1 MVITCAGGSPHYLS
15 GCELLKH
22 YADTG
27 TGTISTAAVMRAAND
42 AGSGI
47 ITIEE
52 QNYVLSCWNV
62 GGDIN
67 TMCPGCYI
75 TCTGGSATYG
85 TGCELLKHYAGSDG
99 IISVSEAN
107 QAISDRNA
115 GHLTNYE
122 VDYIVNECFT
132 PYGGDINST
141 CPGCY
146 VPPPPILTTITVSPT
161 PINIPS
167 NGSQLFTASPIDQYG
182 NPISATITW
191 TISDPAAGSINSSTG
206 LFSASSVGT
215 DTIITVTATSESISG
230 TATATVLRVPPILT
244 TITVSPT
251 PKNIPSNGSQLF
263 TASPIDQYG
272 NPISAIIT
280 WNNSNPV
287 AGSINSSTGLFSA
300 SSVST
305 DTSTTV
311 TANSGSTNG
320 SATVTVL
327 RALPTLTTIVIT
339 PTTASIQIGAT
350 QQLDATC
357 IDQYSASFVCPTL
370 IWSSTSPS
378 VAIVNSSGLVT
389 GIIVGSAGITASNGT
404 ITSDVSLIIVEAAP
418 AEAGGI
424 GMIALAGLGIV
435 ALMSMKKS

>member
-206 LFSASSVGT
+206 LFSASSV
-215 DTIITVTATSESISG
+215 
-230 TATATVLRVPPILT
+230 
-244 TITVSPT
+244 
-251 PKNIPSNGSQLF
+251 
-263 TASPIDQYG
+263 
-272 NPISAIIT
+272 
-280 WNNSNPV
+280 
-287 AGSINSSTGLFSA
+287 
-300 SSVST
+300 ST